1 VLDPRA
7 ETWFAQSLPAFLAAY
22 DQIALMAMPYLEGAA
37 EPPAWLD
44 ALVARVRAHP
54 GALEKVVFELQA
66 TDWRTERPVPAAEL
80 AGWMRRLQL
89 GGALGFGYYPDDFL
103 RDHPAYAT
111 VRPALSLQA
120 DLE

>member
-1 VLDPRA
+1 
-7 ETWFAQSLPAFLAAY
+7 
-22 DQIALMAMPYLEGAA
+22 
-37 EPPAWLD
+37 
-44 ALVARVRAHP
+44 
-54 GALEKVVFELQA
+54 
-66 TDWRTERPVPAAEL
+66 
-80 AGWMRRLQL
+80 MRRLQL